1 MILPRYYGVT
11 VTIYKYIY
19 KFFMTTIKELLRN
32 SGITLN
38 EVAEGVGL
46 SVSKVCQLLD
56 EEMIDSVRQHSLGL
70 VRDRTEYL
78 RQGLDAIEAREGQD
92 ARPQHD

>member
-1 MILPRYYGVT
+1 MYLA
-11 VTIYKYIY
+11 YIFTNTFTSQ
-19 KFFMTTIKELLRN
+19 KMTIKELLRN
-32 SGITLN
+32 SGVTLQ
-38 EVAEGVGL
+38 EVADGVGL

-56 EEMIDSVRQHSLGL
+56 EETIDSVRQHSLGL

-78 RQGLDAIEAREGQD
+78 RQGLNAIEAKEGIE

>member
-92 ARPQHD
+92 ARPRHD

>member
-1 MILPRYYGVT
+1 M
-11 VTIYKYIY
+11 IYKNIY
-19 KFFMTTIKELLRN
+19 KSFFMTIKELLKN
-32 SGITLN
+32 SGVTLQD
-38 EVAEGVGL
+38 VADGVGL

-56 EEMIDSVRQHSLGL
+56 EETIDSVRQHSLGL

-78 RQGLDAIEAREGQD
+78 RQGLNAIEAKEGIE

>member
-1 MILPRYYGVT
+1 M
-11 VTIYKYIY
+11 IYKNIY
-19 KFFMTTIKELLRN
+19 KSFFMTIKELLKN
-32 SGITLN
+32 SGVTLQD
-38 EVAEGVGL
+38 VADGVGL

-56 EEMIDSVRQHSLGL
+56 EETIDSVRQHSLGL

-78 RQGLDAIEAREGQD
+78 RQGLQAIEAREGQD